1 VRILLFELDDEKKLF
16 RNSVRDFCEQVIR
29 PQVDHMWET
38 GEFPY
43 HIVEQMGELGLFG
56 IPFPE
61 EYGGAG
67 GDYLAYAVAVEEI
80 ARVDG
85 ACAITLEAHT
95 SLGAG
100 IFHYFGSEEQ
110 KRRWLVPMA
119 QGRMLGA
126 FGLTEPE
133 AGSDAANTQTRA
145 ELRDGRWVIN
155 GTKCF
160 ITSAGTDISG
170 GVTITAV
177 TGTTPQ
183 GGKEISN
190 IFVPRGT
197 PGYNIAP
204 KYRKMGWH
212 ASDTRELNF
221 ADCEVPAEN
230 LIGRRG
236 EGFQQFKQILD
247 GGRIAIAALA
257 VGTAQGAF
265 EESLAYAK
273 ERVQFGKPIGH
284 FQAIQFKLADMAT
297 HIELARNFTYR
308 AAAMRDA
315 GVPHTREASMAKLFA
330 SEMCMQATTQAVQI
344 FGGYGY
350 MDEYAVSRYF
360 RDAKILEIGEGT
372 SEVQRM
378 VISRELG
385 LG

>member
-1 VRILLFELDDEKKLF
+1 VRVLLYELDDEKKLF
-16 RNSVRDFCEQVIR
+16 RSSVRDFCEQAIR

-43 HIVEQMGELGLFG
+43 DIVKQMGELGLLG

-67 GDYLAYAVAVEEI
+67 GDYLAYAIAVEEI

-85 ACAITLEAHT
+85 SCAITVEAHI
-95 SLGAG
+95 SLGTCAFYYYG
-100 IFHYFGSEEQ
+100 TEDQ
-110 KRRWLVPMA
+110 KREWLVPLA
-119 QGRMLGA
+119 QGKMLGA

-133 AGSDAANTQTRA
+133 AGSDASNTQTKA
-145 ELRDGRWVIN
+145 ELRDGEWVIN

-160 ITSAGTDISG
+160 ITNAGTEISG
-170 GVTITAV
+170 VVTITVV
-177 TGTTPQ
+177 TGTTPE
-183 GGKEISN
+183 GRKEISN
-190 IFVPRGT
+190 IYIPRGT

-204 KYRKMGWH
+204 KYKKMGWH

-221 ADCEVPAEN
+221 DDCRVPEGN
-230 LIGRRG
+230 LIGRKG
-236 EGFQQFKQILD
+236 EGFQQFKGILD

-257 VGTAQGAF
+257 LGTAQGAF
-265 EESLAYAK
+265 EESLNYAR
-273 ERVQFGKPIGH
+273 ERVQFNQPIGH

-297 HIELARNFTYR
+297 HIELARNLTYK

-315 GVPHTREASMAKLFA
+315 DMPHTKEASMAKLFA

-350 MDEYAVSRYF
+350 MDEYPVSRYF

-385 LG
+385 LR

>member
-1 VRILLFELDDEKKLF
+1 MLFDLDDEKKLF
-16 RNSVRDFCEQVIR
+16 RRTVRDFAEKEIR
-29 PQVDHMWET
+29 PQVDHLWET

-43 HIVEQMGELGLFG
+43 EIVRKMGELGLLG
-56 IPFPE
+56 IPWPE
-61 EYGGAG
+61 KYGGAG
-67 GDYLAYAVAVEEI
+67 GDYLAYVIAVEEL

-85 ACAITLEAHT
+85 ACAVTVEAHI
-95 SLGAG
+95 SLGSAP
-100 IFHYFGSEEQ
+100 FYYYGSEDQ
-110 KRRWLVPMA
+110 KREWLVPLA
-119 QGRMLGA
+119 RGEMLGA

-133 AGSDAANTQTRA
+133 AGSDAGNTRTRA
-145 ELRDGRWVIN
+145 ELRDGEWVIN

-160 ITSAGTDISG
+160 ITNPGTEMSG
-170 GVTITAV
+170 VVTITAV
-177 TGTTPQ
+177 TDVAPDGK
-183 GGKEISN
+183 KEISN
-190 IFVPRGT
+190 IFIPRGT

-221 ADCEVPAEN
+221 VDCHVPEGN

-236 EGFQQFKQILD
+236 EGFSQFLDCLD
-247 GGRIAIAALA
+247 GGRVAMAGLA

-265 EESLAYAK
+265 EEALRYAG
-273 ERVQFGKPIGH
+273 ERVQFGRPIGK

-297 HIELARNFTYR
+297 DIELARNLTYK

-315 GVPHTREASMAKLFA
+315 GLSHTKEASMAKLFA
-330 SEMCMQATTQAVQI
+330 SEMCNRAASQAVQI
-344 FGGYGY
+344 FGGYGF
-350 MDEYAVSRYF
+350 MDEYPVSRFF

-385 LG
+385 L